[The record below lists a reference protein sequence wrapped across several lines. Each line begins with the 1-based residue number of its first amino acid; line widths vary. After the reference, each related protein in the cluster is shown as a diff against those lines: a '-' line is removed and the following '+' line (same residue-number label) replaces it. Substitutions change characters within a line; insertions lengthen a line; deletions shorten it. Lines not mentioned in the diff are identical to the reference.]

1 MKKGH
6 CSYTYE
12 NTHNSVA
19 AVKFVDDTK
28 LVVKRYILDDT
39 INMTKYTCCHLG
51 LNIAR
56 RNLKDATYRRE
67 KVALLCSNLV
77 RSLSILGKLI

>member
-28 LVVKRYILDDT
+28 LVVKRYILDYT

-56 RNLKDATYRRE
+56 RNLKDMQLTGE
-67 KVALLCSNLV
+67 KRLPCSAQTWSDPCQFLA
-77 RSLSILGKLI
+77 R